1 VRSIIVLDTGPLGKI
16 AHQRQNPESNE
27 WFLGHAVNGTEFALP
42 EICDFE
48 LRRELMRRG
57 SQTSLRRLDRLG
69 GELKYLPITTAVMR
83 RAAELWA
90 KMRNQGTP
98 TADPKQLD
106 ADVILC
112 ATVQLEAE
120 RTQREHLV
128 ATTNVR
134 HLARMVPAR
143 LWSEI

>member
-1 VRSIIVLDTGPLGKI
+1 VRPIIVLDTGPLGKI
-16 AHQRQNPESNE
+16 AHERQNPESNE
-27 WFLGHAVNGTEFALP
+27 WFLGHAVSGTEFALP
-42 EICDFE
+42 EVCDYE
-48 LRRELMRRG
+48 LRRELVRRG
-57 SQTSLRRLDRLG
+57 ARKSLRHLDRLG
-69 GELKYLPITTAVMR
+69 SELKYLPVTTAVMR

-106 ADVILC
+106 VDVILC
-112 ATVQLEAE
+112 ATVQLESE
-120 RTQREHLV
+120 RTQREHVV

-134 HLARMVPAR
+134 HLARMVPAK